1 MQDTMHPASET
12 FQSTSRV
19 ARYLVDQELPWLEGV
34 SCLGFFL
41 WGGRIK
47 AGECFIYSIHIFV
60 YDDLSYVFI
69 CFFHR
74 KSYLRGDI
82 NPCLF
87 ARGIYT
93 MFLIDA
99 TPMLGWSD
107 YLRSKRRRDVFLFSD
122 VKETVTF
129 L

>member
-1 MQDTMHPASET
+1 MSVL
-12 FQSTSRV
+12 FIV
-19 ARYLVDQELPWLEGV
+19 
-34 SCLGFFL
+34 
-41 WGGRIK
+41 
-47 AGECFIYSIHIFV
+47 FIYLYMMICHM
-60 YDDLSYVFI
+60 YSYVSFTGNLI
-69 CFFHR
+69 
-74 KSYLRGDI
+74 LGGDI